1 MRMNHRREKIQMM
14 GIVFVFVLFFS
25 TQSSLSHM
33 VANMFIPM
41 LIATDNGYQGWS
53 LGEVIL
59 QNEVKLYPFL
69 EYVDHAVSYMTIV
82 EDESTYEKLLE
93 LEGTDEDREE
103 QQAENT
109 EEYQVAGEN
118 ADQEKDSW
126 RAAMENENQ
135 YSKNQSYAFTES
147 KEKKVV
153 YQREDLRDFQTL
165 IKQFYTIDQT
175 TETNENQLQVD
186 RLLERD
192 MSIEKTDEPQIL
204 IYHTHA
210 SEGYV
215 DSVPGDL
222 SMTVMGVGEELR
234 RILVEQYG
242 YSVLHDTGIYDTVR
256 AQAYNVAAPNVERI
270 LTENPSI
277 QVVIDLHRDQ
287 VQEGT
292 KLVTAINGVPT
303 AKFMFFNGLSRTKE
317 TGDIAYLANPYI
329 ADNLAFA
336 FQMQLTCN
344 EYYPDATR
352 KIYLKG
358 YRYNMHYR
366 GKTLLIELGAQTNT
380 VAEAKNA
387 CLPIAHA
394 LHMVLSGEMPDN
406 S

>member
-1 MRMNHRREKIQMM
+1 MM
-14 GIVFVFVLFFS
+14 GIVFVLFFS
-25 TQSSLSHM
+25 AQSSLSHM
-33 VANMFIPM
+33 VANLFIPM
-41 LIATDNGYQGWS
+41 LIATDNDYQGWS
-53 LGEVIL
+53 LDEMIL
-59 QNEVKLYPFL
+59 QNEIQWYPFL
-69 EYVDHAVSYMTIV
+69 QYVDHAVSYMTIV

-103 QQAENT
+103 QP
-109 EEYQVAGEN
+109 EEARTDPEIDN
-118 ADQEKDSW
+118 W

-135 YSKNQSYAFTES
+135 YTKNQNYAFTEA
-147 KEKKVV
+147 KDKKRV
-153 YQREDLRDFQTL
+153 YGVEELRDFQTL
-165 IKQFYTIDQT
+165 VKEFYTVDQT

-186 RLLERD
+186 KLLEKD
-192 MSIEKTDEPQIL
+192 MSIQKTEQPQIL

-210 SEGYV
+210 SEGFI

-234 RILVEQYG
+234 KILEEKYG

-270 LTENPSI
+270 LAENPGI
-277 QVVIDLHRDQ
+277 QVIIDLHRDQ

-292 KLVTAINGVPT
+292 KLVTNINGVPT

-317 TGDIAYLANPYI
+317 TGDIPYLANPYI

-344 EYYPDATR
+344 EYYPDVTR

-387 CLPIAHA
+387 CFPIAHV
-394 LHMVLSGEMPDN
+394 LHLVLSGEMPDN